1 MEPNAGVGMFALL
14 PLIVVSIP
22 FAIGFYHIARRV
34 GRNPVTWAILSL
46 IPFVNYIFWIYASF
60 VILLNILDRLPP
72 MAGSAEQRRGSA

>member
-1 MEPNAGVGMFALL
+1 MEPHPGFGLFALL
-14 PLIVVSIP
+14 PLFIFSIF

-72 MAGSAEQRRGSA
+72 LAGGAEQRRGSA